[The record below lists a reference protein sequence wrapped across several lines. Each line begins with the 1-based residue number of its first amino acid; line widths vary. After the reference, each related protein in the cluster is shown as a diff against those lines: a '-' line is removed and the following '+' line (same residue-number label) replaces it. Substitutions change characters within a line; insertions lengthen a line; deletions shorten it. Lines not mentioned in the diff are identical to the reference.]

1 MQPHDRVLGAWEL
14 VTSNKEILR
23 GVLRS
28 FFALVTNIQYS
39 KAKKNF
45 SFAFLISKAIVKR
58 RMASEDVS
66 FTSSSDSEDSEV
78 NFIADYVLEVEGS
91 PNSSDQDGEDLD
103 KELEAYADE
112 PLADDDWLAIYEEER
127 KADEELEK
135 QLQERLNGTE
145 EVSKWLVAVAIN
157 KHASFNTH

>member
-1 MQPHDRVLGAWEL
+1 
-14 VTSNKEILR
+14 
-23 GVLRS
+23 
-28 FFALVTNIQYS
+28 
-39 KAKKNF
+39 
-45 SFAFLISKAIVKR
+45 
-58 RMASEDVS
+58 MASEDVS

>member
-1 MQPHDRVLGAWEL
+1 
-14 VTSNKEILR
+14 
-23 GVLRS
+23 
-28 FFALVTNIQYS
+28 
-39 KAKKNF
+39 
-45 SFAFLISKAIVKR
+45 
-58 RMASEDVS
+58 MASEDVN

-78 NFIADYVLEVEGS
+78 NFIADCVLEVEGS

-145 EVSKWLVAVAIN
+145 EDGKWLVAVAIT
-157 KHASFNTH
+157 KHTSFNTH

>member
-1 MQPHDRVLGAWEL
+1 
-14 VTSNKEILR
+14 
-23 GVLRS
+23 
-28 FFALVTNIQYS
+28 
-39 KAKKNF
+39 
-45 SFAFLISKAIVKR
+45 
-58 RMASEDVS
+58 MASEDVN